1 MKKYFNILIIIAVLC
16 SVEVYGSGG
25 SLYTRYALG
34 DIINSS
40 STRIL
45 SMGGL
50 GVALQNNDYL
60 SEINPANW
68 YRINS
73 TRIEANFMLNGTY
86 IQDQRSS
93 SSFAKAVFN
102 GFKIGIPLEREYGA
116 ALVMGLTPETFV
128 QYEVVEKTENSSTGN
143 YTTTYEGTGGLSRL
157 FLGSSF
163 KLPYDFII
171 GASFDYYFGNIE
183 YKSALD
189 FISSSEYESATITDK
204 KEFHGLGYSVGILT
218 PDIAS
223 IFGSSKIKDMHIGA
237 SIKYVSNINT
247 DTSYYTSSIL
257 GSKLIERLP
266 TFTHVPFKFGIG
278 ASFIYNENYLF
289 ILDYMYQPWSKY
301 RFDNLVDN
309 NIRDY
314 HKISVGVEHR
324 NDVSRFST
332 FTDQIILRGGLSYE
346 QTQYTFNGTGIDTY
360 SLSTGISFPLTYE
373 NTIDFGFMVGLRGK
387 KENNLTREIIYNLS
401 VSVSFGE
408 LWFIRQDR

>member
-1 MKKYFNILIIIAVLC
+1 MKKYFCLILFITFL
-16 SVEVYGSGG
+16 SSLRLYGSGG

-40 STRIL
+40 STRVI

-50 GVALQNNDYL
+50 GIALQNNDYL

-68 YRINS
+68 YRVNT
-73 TRIEANFMLNGTY
+73 TRVEANFMLNGSY
-86 IQDQRSS
+86 IQDKTNS

-116 ALVMGLTPETFV
+116 ALVMGLTPETIV
-128 QYEVVEKTENSSTGN
+128 QYEVVENNENSSTGK
-143 YTTTYEGTGGLSRL
+143 YTTSYDGSGGLSRL

-163 KLPYDFII
+163 KLPYDFVV

-183 YKSALD
+183 YKSALS
-189 FISSSEYESATITDK
+189 FTSSTEYENATITNK
-204 KEFHGLGYSVGILT
+204 KEFHGMGYSLGILT
-218 PDIAS
+218 PDIS
-223 IFGSSKIKDMHIGA
+223 SLFGSSKIKDMHLGA
-237 SIKYVSNINT
+237 SFKYAANINT
-247 DTSYYTSSIL
+247 DTSYYTSSLL
-257 GSKLIERLP
+257 GSKLIEKLP
-266 TFTHVPFKFGIG
+266 TFTHLPFKFGIG

-289 ILDYMYQPWSKY
+289 ILDYLYQPWSKY
-301 RFDNLVDN
+301 RFDNLIDL

-314 HKISVGVEHR
+314 HKVSIGVEHR
-324 NDVSRFST
+324 NDVTRFST
-332 FTDQIILRGGLSYE
+332 FVDQIVLRGGLSYE

-360 SLSTGISFPLTYE
+360 SLSTGISFPLMYE
-373 NTIDFGFMVGLRGK
+373 NTIDIGFLVGLRGK